1 MNIND
6 LNHRLSVA
14 CDHFAGEINS
24 LFPAD
29 SSNHPTNAEIHQFA
43 ERVND
48 VLGSFQD
55 EIINYLKEH

>member
-1 MNIND
+1 MNTND

-14 CDHFAGEINS
+14 RNDFADEIDS

-29 SSNHPTNAEIHQFA
+29 SSDHPTDSEIHQFA

>member
-14 CDHFAGEINS
+14 RDDFAGEIDS
-24 LFPAD
+24 LFSAD
-29 SSNHPTNAEIHQFA
+29 NSDHPTDAEIRQFA

-48 VLGSFQD
+48 ILGSFQD